1 MTRLIQSRRKLPL
14 PLEKEA
20 VGILFREV
28 SRVRSERDLIS
39 FFDKYLNE
47 SEKEIIVRRVIVG
60 ILLERKM
67 SYRKIRNL
75 LEISQSTI
83 SNVRDI
89 LENRGYGRNPKRRRI
104 YSYNRKPRKRRPLL
118 GCYKG
123 APSII

>member
-1 MTRLIQSRRKLPL
+1 MTRLIQSRRKLPS

-20 VGILFREV
+20 VSVLLREIKGV
-28 SRVRSERDLIS
+28 KYERDLIS

-47 SEKEIIVRRVIVG
+47 SEKEIIVRRVIVSM
-60 ILLERKM
+60 LLERKM
-67 SYRKIRNL
+67 SYRKIRDL
-75 LEISQSTI
+75 LEISQNTI

-89 LENRGYGRNPKRRRI
+89 LENRGYGRNPKRKRV

-118 GCYKG
+118 GYYKG

>member
-20 VGILFREV
+20 VEILLREIG
-28 SRVRSERDLIS
+28 RVRFERDLIS

-89 LENRGYGRNPKRRRI
+89 LENRGYGRNPKRRRV
-104 YSYNRKPRKRRPLL
+104 YSYKRKPRKRRSLL
-118 GCYKG
+118 GYYKG

>member
-1 MTRLIQSRRKLPL
+1 MLREI
-14 PLEKEA
+14 
-20 VGILFREV
+20 GIIK
-28 SRVRSERDLIS
+28 SERDLVS
-39 FFDKYLNE
+39 FFDKYLNK

-67 SYRKIRNL
+67 SYRKIRDF

-89 LENRGYGRNPKRRRI
+89 LEHRGYGRNPKRRRI
-104 YSYNRKPRKRRPLL
+104 YSYNRKLRKRRPLL
-118 GCYKG
+118 GYYKG